1 MQIMDCDARSRSSR
15 NGTQDLCWM
24 PADRSRAAECVADG
38 EDTREREHDLLDVRG
53 GVDRGG
59 GLWRVTLS
67 VALQS

>member
-24 PADRSRAAECVADG
+24 PADRSRAAECAAECVADG

-53 GVDRGG
+53 R
-59 GLWRVTLS
+59 LRRATLG